1 MPNSSDWWTNLL
13 NTPAPGP
20 VSPSSNPLAHSRLPD
35 VMQQPTMQGNQ
46 YAAAAPATAP
56 GGPELSQLE
65 QQAHTRLTEAQQQ
78 HAVQS
83 NQYQTALRPQV
94 WQPPAPVETYLAAV
108 NNMQQWLIY
117 YSSFGAVAKQ
127 LSEAG
132 RPAFAARLKAVIEDS
147 ERALGIVT
155 DIAKQA
161 GVHQANL
168 MAISAATST
177 AITGSILK
185 SNTDTQKVYD
195 KANEK
200 WLDNFK
206 GGGY

>member
-117 YSSFGAVAKQ
+117 YS
-127 LSEAG
+127 
-132 RPAFAARLKAVIEDS
+132 FAARLKAVIEDS